1 MHYVS
6 VNVTCT
12 PTYWTATSMR
22 PPQIQHPNMNIT
34 GLGNIRAFYE
44 FTRTL
49 MITGRDSH
57 AAVNGDII
65 DGNTLTESFLQNLY
79 FGSNRDRW
87 VNSGPWYSHP
97 VSSLPTPEAF
107 GLRIQMVLNG
117 FRMLHMGGTLVR
129 DWPNLSNTR
138 FTTGYNVADESV
150 VVVRLTNVIAVALLV
165 LRLVVSAFVDGVS
178 CWRRRRRSI
187 QLTGRTQKTIM
198 SIFA

>member
-1 MHYVS
+1 V
-6 VNVTCT
+6 
-12 PTYWTATSMR
+12 
-22 PPQIQHPNMNIT
+22 I
-34 GLGNIRAFYE
+34 
-44 FTRTL
+44 
-49 MITGRDSH
+49 
-57 AAVNGDII
+57 VNGDII
-65 DGNTLTESFLQNLY
+65 DGNTLTEYFLQNPY

-97 VSSLPTPEAF
+97 VCSLPKPEAF

-165 LRLVVSAFVDGVS
+165 VSAFVEGVS

>member
-1 MHYVS
+1 M
-6 VNVTCT
+6 
-12 PTYWTATSMR
+12 
-22 PPQIQHPNMNIT
+22 NMT
-34 GLGNIRAFYE
+34 DLGNIRAFYE

-49 MITGRDSH
+49 MIAGRDGH

-65 DGNTLTESFLQNLY
+65 DGNTLTEYFLQNPY

-87 VNSGPWYSHP
+87 GNSGPWYNHL

-138 FTTGYNVADESV
+138 FTTGFNVVDESV
-150 VVVRLTNVIAVALLV
+150 VVVRPTNVIAVALLG
-165 LRLVVSAFVDGVS
+165 LGLVVSAFVEGVS

-187 QLTGRTQKTIM
+187 QLT
-198 SIFA
+198 